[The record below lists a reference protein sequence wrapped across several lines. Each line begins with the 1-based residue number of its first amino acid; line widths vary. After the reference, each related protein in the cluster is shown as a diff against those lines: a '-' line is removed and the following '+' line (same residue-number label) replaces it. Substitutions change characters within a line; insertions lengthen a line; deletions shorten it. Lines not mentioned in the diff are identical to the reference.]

1 MNKKFLS
8 AILFGA
14 LMVTSTGTFVSCK
27 DYDDDIDRIDNTLND
42 LKSKLDAL
50 QTKVEGGKYVTNVA
64 KDGEGIIITWNDN
77 STNKIETIKGD
88 KGDKGDAVEI
98 TIDPTT
104 KNWKI
109 DGVDTGICAEGKNG
123 TSSNGVSAKS
133 PSIDPTTGN
142 WVVYEWNE
150 EKQEYVGTDTGI
162 SAKGASAYVVD
173 EGNYYTLN
181 VAADKAGSSYTTVKL
196 PKTPVVI
203 TEIEVLGLVES
214 KDGVASIV
222 TERNKFQY
230 NYKFIEALT
239 DEYKKWNKEEG
250 VKKLA
255 AGQVLSTLEKSNFL
269 VRIAP
274 AKLDASKFTFS
285 LVNSKLAEA
294 PIALDAPVACNDLL
308 ARAVSG
314 NGLWTIAATAKEGLT
329 YDEAADYENE
339 FKKGNKAIL
348 FALQEKDGFATLY
361 DLSFEKKDD
370 IELTAKVDKVNA
382 ESVSGSQDSEY
393 GKTELQALKNEVGQ
407 SKKLNEISLGDVA
420 ITFDNAVYDAHLHI
434 DNATIQRWGITNVN
448 GTSFTVNK
456 RPDDVTVANFQVQ
469 VHYVTL
475 KGEVK
480 SEYIPFKVGKSYAN
494 VTTLASKNIE
504 ISATDANNKFENS
517 LDPMYTNL
525 GDNVD
530 LWKADVDK
538 SVITYEYFNADS
550 KWVAADKTN
559 NAGNIKAELDGKTS
573 KVTVSMESNAVKMD
587 LTKSYRV
594 KIDFEDVNGEVLN
607 TVYQPITFSIPAMSH
622 IFVQQPGVFVDGVA
636 YAYMDARAN
645 RVGDAVDAS
654 YNLKGAFVD
663 LAKKLGTSTFNANLD
678 DNTKIVGDYDSEDLA
693 TLSNVDA
700 TVNPVISIVKAEDI
714 DDWTIT
720 LKNVEKSEVN
730 RTQKGYGKELIVK
743 ITNVKYLNIY
753 EYKDEVYT
761 FKISVLSPILEGK
774 VTAVGGEVIVPATK
788 QDGYRVNDSH
798 IKGYTYN
805 NEVYSIFS
813 DAKAPEYWKRK
824 EINSVNFATG
834 NENVFTC
841 DATGSNYVDANN
853 LGSVTVYPKNLK
865 ETTSEN
871 MTVTVKDAWGYILTQ
886 KVKVTVKV
894 GE

>member
-1 MNKKFLS
+1 
-8 AILFGA
+8 
-14 LMVTSTGTFVSCK
+14 MVSSTGTFVSCK

-314 NGLWTIAATAKEGLT
+314 NGLWTIASTAKEGLT

-382 ESVSGSQDSEY
+382 ESVSGSQDSKY

-538 SVITYEYFNADS
+538 SVITYEYFNADG

-720 LKNVEKSEVN
+720 LKDVEKSEVN

-871 MTVTVKDAWGYILTQ
+871 MTVTVKDAWGYTLTQ

>member
-1 MNKKFLS
+1 
-8 AILFGA
+8 
-14 LMVTSTGTFVSCK
+14 MVSSTGTFVSCK
-27 DYDDDIDRIDNTLND
+27 DYDEDIDRIDNTLND

-538 SVITYEYFNADS
+538 SVITYEYFNADG

>member
-14 LMVTSTGTFVSCK
+14 LMVSSTGTFVSCK

-123 TSSNGVSAKS
+123 TSSNGVNAKS

-150 EKQEYVGTDTGI
+150 EKQEYVGTNTGI

-214 KDGVASIV
+214 EDGVASIV
-222 TERNKFQY
+222 TEGNKFQY
-230 NYKFIEALT
+230 NYTFIEALT
-239 DEYKKWNKEEG
+239 DAQKEWNKEEG

-269 VRIAP
+269 VRVAP

-294 PIALDAPVACNDLL
+294 PVALDAPVACNDLL
-308 ARAVSG
+308 AARAVSG

-329 YDEAADYENE
+329 YDKAADYENE

-361 DLSFEKKDD
+361 DLSFERKNDM
-370 IELTAKVDKVNA
+370 ELTAKVDKVNA
-382 ESVSGSQDSEY
+382 ESVSGSQNSEY
-393 GKTELQALKNEVGQ
+393 GKTELQALKNEAGQ
-407 SKKLNEISLGDVA
+407 PKKLNEISLGDVA

-504 ISATDANNKFENS
+504 ISATNANNKFENS

-530 LWKADVDK
+530 LWKADVDN

-550 KWVAADKTN
+550 KWVAADDMN

-573 KVTVSMESNAVKMD
+573 KITVSMVSNAVKMD

-622 IFVQQPGVFVDGVA
+622 IFVQQPGVFVDGIA
-636 YAYMDARAN
+636 YAYMDAKAN
-645 RVGDAVDAS
+645 RGGAAVAAS
-654 YNLKGAFVD
+654 YNVKGAFVD
-663 LAKKLGTSTFNANLD
+663 LANKLGISTFKANLD
-678 DNTKIVGDYDSEDLA
+678 AETKIVGDYKSADLA
-693 TLSNVDA
+693 DLNDMELTKGDIA
-700 TVNPVISIVKAEDI
+700 T
-714 DDWTIT
+714 WTIT
-720 LKNVEKSEVN
+720 LKDIEKSEVN
-730 RTQKGYGKELIVK
+730 GTQKGYGKELIVN
-743 ITNVKYLNIY
+743 ITDVKYLDVY
-753 EYKDEVYT
+753 DYKDEVFT

-774 VTAVGGEVIVPATK
+774 VTAIGGEVIVPATK
-788 QDGYRVNDSH
+788 QDGYKVNDSH

-841 DATGSNYVDANN
+841 DATGSDYVDAKN

-871 MTVTVKDAWGYILTQ
+871 MTVTVKDAWGYTLTQ

>member
-14 LMVTSTGTFVSCK
+14 LMVSSTGTFVSCK

-123 TSSNGVSAKS
+123 TSSNGVNAKS

-214 KDGVASIV
+214 EDGVASIV
-222 TERNKFQY
+222 TEGNKFQY
-230 NYKFIEALT
+230 NYTFIEALT
-239 DEYKKWNKEEG
+239 DAHKKWNKEEG

-269 VRIAP
+269 VRVAP

-294 PIALDAPVACNDLL
+294 PVALDAPVACNDLL
-308 ARAVSG
+308 ARAISG

-329 YDEAADYENE
+329 YDKAADYENE
-339 FKKGNKAIL
+339 FKKGGKAIL

-361 DLSFEKKDD
+361 DLSFEKKNDM
-370 IELTAKVDKVNA
+370 ELTAKVDKVNA
-382 ESVSGSQDSEY
+382 ESVSGSQNSEY
-393 GKTELQALKNEVGQ
+393 GKTELQALKNEAGQ

-504 ISATDANNKFENS
+504 ISATNANNKFENS

-530 LWKADVDK
+530 LWKADVDEL
-538 SVITYEYFNADS
+538 VITYEYFNADG
-550 KWVAADKTN
+550 KWVAADGTN
-559 NAGNIKAELDGKTS
+559 NAGNIKAELDEKTS
-573 KVTVSMESNAVKMD
+573 KVTVSMVSNTTKMD

-594 KIDFEDVNGEVLN
+594 KI
-607 TVYQPITFSIPAMSH
+607 
-622 IFVQQPGVFVDGVA
+622 IFVF
-636 YAYMDARAN
+636 
-645 RVGDAVDAS
+645 
-654 YNLKGAFVD
+654 
-663 LAKKLGTSTFNANLD
+663 TT
-678 DNTKIVGDYDSEDLA
+678 DY
-693 TLSNVDA
+693 
-700 TVNPVISIVKAEDI
+700 
-714 DDWTIT
+714 
-720 LKNVEKSEVN
+720 
-730 RTQKGYGKELIVK
+730 
-743 ITNVKYLNIY
+743 
-753 EYKDEVYT
+753 
-761 FKISVLSPILEGK
+761 
-774 VTAVGGEVIVPATK
+774 
-788 QDGYRVNDSH
+788 
-798 IKGYTYN
+798 
-805 NEVYSIFS
+805 YSIF
-813 DAKAPEYWKRK
+813 YR
-824 EINSVNFATG
+824 
-834 NENVFTC
+834 
-841 DATGSNYVDANN
+841 
-853 LGSVTVYPKNLK
+853 
-865 ETTSEN
+865 
-871 MTVTVKDAWGYILTQ
+871 
-886 KVKVTVKV
+886 
-894 GE
+894 

>member
-1 MNKKFLS
+1 
-8 AILFGA
+8 
-14 LMVTSTGTFVSCK
+14 MVSSTGTFVSCK

-123 TSSNGVSAKS
+123 TSSNGVNAKS

-214 KDGVASIV
+214 EDGVASIV
-222 TERNKFQY
+222 TEGNKFQY
-230 NYKFIEALT
+230 NYTFIEALT
-239 DEYKKWNKEEG
+239 DAHKKWNKEEG

-269 VRIAP
+269 VRVAP

-294 PIALDAPVACNDLL
+294 PVALDTPVACNDLL
-308 ARAVSG
+308 ARAISG

-329 YDEAADYENE
+329 YDKAADYENE
-339 FKKGNKAIL
+339 FKKGGKAIL

-361 DLSFEKKDD
+361 DLSFEKKNDM
-370 IELTAKVDKVNA
+370 ELTAKVDKVNA
-382 ESVSGSQDSEY
+382 ESVSGSQNSEY
-393 GKTELQALKNEVGQ
+393 GKTELQALKNEAGQ

-504 ISATDANNKFENS
+504 ISATNANNKFENS

-530 LWKADVDK
+530 LWKADVDEL
-538 SVITYEYFNADS
+538 VITYEYFNADG
-550 KWVAADKTN
+550 KWVAADGTN
-559 NAGNIKAELDGKTS
+559 NAGNIKAELDEKTS
-573 KVTVSMESNAVKMD
+573 KVTVSMVSNTTKMD
-587 LTKSYRV
+587 LTKSYRLSSTY
-594 KIDFEDVNGEVLN
+594 KCNFL
-607 TVYQPITFSIPAMSH
+607 
-622 IFVQQPGVFVDGVA
+622 
-636 YAYMDARAN
+636 
-645 RVGDAVDAS
+645 
-654 YNLKGAFVD
+654 GA
-663 LAKKLGTSTFNANLD
+663 
-678 DNTKIVGDYDSEDLA
+678 DN
-693 TLSNVDA
+693 
-700 TVNPVISIVKAEDI
+700 
-714 DDWTIT
+714 
-720 LKNVEKSEVN
+720 
-730 RTQKGYGKELIVK
+730 
-743 ITNVKYLNIY
+743 
-753 EYKDEVYT
+753 
-761 FKISVLSPILEGK
+761 
-774 VTAVGGEVIVPATK
+774 K
-788 QDGYRVNDSH
+788 Q
-798 IKGYTYN
+798 
-805 NEVYSIFS
+805 
-813 DAKAPEYWKRK
+813 
-824 EINSVNFATG
+824 
-834 NENVFTC
+834 
-841 DATGSNYVDANN
+841 
-853 LGSVTVYPKNLK
+853 
-865 ETTSEN
+865 
-871 MTVTVKDAWGYILTQ
+871 
-886 KVKVTVKV
+886 
-894 GE
+894 

>member
-538 SVITYEYFNADS
+538 SVITYEYFNADG

>member
-14 LMVTSTGTFVSCK
+14 LMVSSTGTFVSCK

-123 TSSNGVSAKS
+123 TSSNGVNAKS

-214 KDGVASIV
+214 EDGVASIV
-222 TERNKFQY
+222 TEGNKFQY
-230 NYKFIEALT
+230 NYTFIEALT
-239 DEYKKWNKEEG
+239 DAHKKWNKEEG

-269 VRIAP
+269 VRVAP

-294 PIALDAPVACNDLL
+294 PVALDAPVACNDLL
-308 ARAVSG
+308 ARAISG

-329 YDEAADYENE
+329 YDKAADYENE
-339 FKKGNKAIL
+339 FKKGGKAIL

-361 DLSFEKKDD
+361 DLSFEKKNDM
-370 IELTAKVDKVNA
+370 ELTAKVDKVNA
-382 ESVSGSQDSEY
+382 ESVSGSQNSEY
-393 GKTELQALKNEVGQ
+393 GKTELQALKNEAGQ

-504 ISATDANNKFENS
+504 ISATNANNKFENS

-530 LWKADVDK
+530 LWKADVDEL
-538 SVITYEYFNADS
+538 VITYEYFNADG
-550 KWVAADKTN
+550 KWVAADGTN
-559 NAGNIKAELDGKTS
+559 NAGNIKAELDEKTS
-573 KVTVSMESNAVKMD
+573 KVTVSMVSNTTKMD

-594 KIDFEDVNGEVLN
+594 KI
-607 TVYQPITFSIPAMSH
+607 
-622 IFVQQPGVFVDGVA
+622 IFVF
-636 YAYMDARAN
+636 
-645 RVGDAVDAS
+645 
-654 YNLKGAFVD
+654 
-663 LAKKLGTSTFNANLD
+663 TT
-678 DNTKIVGDYDSEDLA
+678 DYY
-693 TLSNVDA
+693 
-700 TVNPVISIVKAEDI
+700 SIV
-714 DDWTIT
+714 
-720 LKNVEKSEVN
+720 
-730 RTQKGYGKELIVK
+730 
-743 ITNVKYLNIY
+743 
-753 EYKDEVYT
+753 
-761 FKISVLSPILEGK
+761 
-774 VTAVGGEVIVPATK
+774 
-788 QDGYRVNDSH
+788 YR
-798 IKGYTYN
+798 
-805 NEVYSIFS
+805 
-813 DAKAPEYWKRK
+813 
-824 EINSVNFATG
+824 
-834 NENVFTC
+834 
-841 DATGSNYVDANN
+841 
-853 LGSVTVYPKNLK
+853 
-865 ETTSEN
+865 
-871 MTVTVKDAWGYILTQ
+871 
-886 KVKVTVKV
+886 
-894 GE
+894 

>member
-14 LMVTSTGTFVSCK
+14 LMVFSTGTFVSCK

-123 TSSNGVSAKS
+123 TSSNGVNAKS

-214 KDGVASIV
+214 EDGVASIV
-222 TERNKFQY
+222 TEGNKFQY
-230 NYKFIEALT
+230 NYTFIEALT
-239 DEYKKWNKEEG
+239 DAHKEWNKEEG

-269 VRIAP
+269 VRVAP

-294 PIALDAPVACNDLL
+294 PLALDAPVACNDLL
-308 ARAVSG
+308 VRAISG

-329 YDEAADYENE
+329 YDKAADYENE
-339 FKKGNKAIL
+339 FKKGGKAIL

-361 DLSFEKKDD
+361 DLSFEKKNDM
-370 IELTAKVDKVNA
+370 ELTAKVDKVNA
-382 ESVSGSQDSEY
+382 ESVSGSQNSEY
-393 GKTELQALKNEVGQ
+393 GKTELQALKNEAGQ

-504 ISATDANNKFENS
+504 ISATNANNKFENS

-530 LWKADVDK
+530 LWKADVDEL
-538 SVITYEYFNADS
+538 VITYEYFNADG
-550 KWVAADKTN
+550 KWVAADGTN
-559 NAGNIKAELDGKTS
+559 NAGNIKAELDEKTS
-573 KVTVSMESNAVKMD
+573 KVTVSMVSNTTKMD

-594 KIDFEDVNGEVLN
+594 KINFEDVNGEVLN

-636 YAYMDARAN
+636 YAYMDAKAN
-645 RVGDAVDAS
+645 RGGNAVAAS
-654 YNLKGAFVD
+654 YNVKGAFVD
-663 LAKKLGTSTFNANLD
+663 LANKLGTSTFKANLD
-678 DNTKIVGDYDSEDLA
+678 AETKIVDDYRSEGLA
-693 TLSNVDA
+693 ELNDTELAKDDIA
-700 TVNPVISIVKAEDI
+700 T
-714 DDWTIT
+714 WTIT
-720 LKNVEKSEVN
+720 LKDVEKSEIN
-730 RTQKGYGKELIVK
+730 GTQKGYGKELIVN
-743 ITNVKYLNIY
+743 ITNVKYLNVY
-753 EYKDEVYT
+753 DYKDEVYT

-774 VTAVGGEVIVPATK
+774 VTAIGGEVIVPATK
-788 QDGYRVNDSH
+788 QDGYKVNDSH

-841 DATGSNYVDANN
+841 DATGSDYVDAKN

-871 MTVTVKDAWGYILTQ
+871 MTVTVKDAWGYTLTQ

>member
-222 TERNKFQY
+222 TEGNKFQY

-538 SVITYEYFNADS
+538 SVITYEYFNADG

-573 KVTVSMESNAVKMD
+573 KVTVSMVSNTVKMD

-636 YAYMDARAN
+636 YAYMDAKAN

-720 LKNVEKSEVN
+720 LKDVEKSEVN

-871 MTVTVKDAWGYILTQ
+871 MTVTVKDAWGYTLTQ

>member
-214 KDGVASIV
+214 KDGVASI
-222 TERNKFQY
+222 TEGNKFQY
-230 NYKFIEALT
+230 NYTFIEALT
-239 DEYKKWNKEEG
+239 EEQQEWNKEEG

-255 AGQVLSTLEKSNFL
+255 VGQVLSTLEKSNFL
-269 VRIAP
+269 VRVAP

-294 PIALDAPVACNDLL
+294 PVALDVPVACNDLL

-339 FKKGNKAIL
+339 FKKGGKAIL

-361 DLSFEKKDD
+361 DLSFEKKGD
-370 IELTAKVDKVNA
+370 IKLTAEVEKVNGEVVKGLKDEKA
-382 ESVSGSQDSEY
+382 YEKD
-393 GKTELQALKNEVGQ
+393 ELQ
-407 SKKLNEISLGDVA
+407 KLTVVNQISLGDVK
-420 ITFDNAVYDAHLHI
+420 ITFDNPVYDAHLHF
-434 DNATIQRWGITNVN
+434 DNATIQRWGITNIN

-456 RPDDVTVANFQVQ
+456 RPDDVTAANFQVN
-469 VHYVTL
+469 VHYVAMT
-475 KGEVK
+475 GDVK
-480 SEYIPFKVGKSYAN
+480 SKYIPFKVGKSYAN

-504 ISATDANNKFENS
+504 ISATNANNKFENS

-530 LWKADVDK
+530 LWKADVDN
-538 SVITYEYFNADS
+538 SVITYEYFNADG

-559 NAGNIKAELDGKTS
+559 NAGNIEAKLDEKTS
-573 KVTVSMESNAVKMD
+573 KVTVSMVSNTVKMD

-594 KIDFEDVNGEVLN
+594 KIDFEDVNGEILN

-720 LKNVEKSEVN
+720 LKNVEKEVN
-730 RTQKGYGKELIVK
+730 GTQKGYGKELIVN
-743 ITNVKYLNIY
+743 ITGVKYLNVY
-753 EYKDEVYT
+753 DYKDEVYT

-774 VTAVGGEVIVPATK
+774 VTAIGGEVIVPATK
-788 QDGYRVNDSH
+788 QDGYKVNDSH

-871 MTVTVKDAWGYILTQ
+871 MTVTVKDAWGYTLTQ

>member
-1 MNKKFLS
+1 
-8 AILFGA
+8 

-538 SVITYEYFNADS
+538 SVITYEYFNADG